1 MSDTNAPRP
10 VQLTPSSVWMIMIVI
25 LAISA
30 VLGFA
35 VVTRYQLNAGQLG
48 LWDAICRGLGIPS
61 GGLKQASPQTS
72 TNLAWSADTL
82 AQIRAGD
89 AKHGEFVALNCAACH
104 QNPREN
110 LALVVPRLDR
120 LDAFTIYKQLEDYR
134 NGTRSWGVMSAIAKA
149 LSRQDSADVAAF
161 YGNHRNGPKSALVN
175 FAERDFSQTDPARR
189 LVFIGDPKR
198 GIAPCAACHGPMG
211 FKHGAPDLRGQ
222 RTAYVERQLAAFAQ
236 ESRKNDV
243 YATMRMIARELT
255 EGERRE
261 LAQYYGSQTPD

>member
-1 MSDTNAPRP
+1 MSDTDAPDP
-10 VQLTPSSVWMIMIVI
+10 IPLSSSSVWIIMIII

-61 GGLKQASPQTS
+61 GGLQQASPPTS

-82 AQIRAGD
+82 AQIRSGD
-89 AKHGEFVALNCAACH
+89 ARHGELLAHTCAACH

-110 LALVVPRLDR
+110 LALVVARLDR
-120 LDAFTIYKQLEDYR
+120 LDASTIYKQLEDYR
-134 NGTRSWGVMSAIAKA
+134 SGTRSSGVMGAIAKA
-149 LSRQDSADVAAF
+149 LSRKDSADVAAY
-161 YGNHRNGPKSALVN
+161 YGKHLNGQKLAPVN
-175 FAERDFSQTDPARR
+175 FAERDVSQTDPARR

-198 GIAPCAACHGPMG
+198 GIAPCAACHGPLG
-211 FKHGAPDLRGQ
+211 FTNGAPDLRGQ
-222 RTAYVERQLAAFAQ
+222 LAAYVQRQLVAFAQ
-236 ESRKNDV
+236 EARKNDV

-255 EGERRE
+255 EDERRE